1 MQFLNEWGDRQV
13 VPYRIAHNSS
23 VRVDGKND
31 TCTVYVCYHWYIYM
45 QCIYMYM
52 YVHMDS
58 YMYIVKV
65 ICNACIVQLVCTR
78 DMYTV
83 HNKSLIYALHIERYL
98 FDVRLHDFF
107 VCVYVCVY

>member
-1 MQFLNEWGDRQV
+1 
-13 VPYRIAHNSS
+13 
-23 VRVDGKND
+23 
-31 TCTVYVCYHWYIYM
+31 M

-83 HNKSLIYALHIERYL
+83 HNKSLIIDDICFACREIPL
-98 FDVRLHDFF
+98 
-107 VCVYVCVY
+107 